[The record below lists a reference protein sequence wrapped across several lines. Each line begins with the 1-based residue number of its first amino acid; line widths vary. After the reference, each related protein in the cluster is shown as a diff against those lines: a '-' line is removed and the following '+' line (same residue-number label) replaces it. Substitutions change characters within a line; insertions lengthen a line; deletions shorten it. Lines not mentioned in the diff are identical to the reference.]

1 MKKTLILN
9 EKVLTISEWLTENQ
23 PGEIQTTQTTDI
35 KSDIDT
41 ILAKLK
47 DLEDNIE
54 EALHIYE
61 EYSTILNEEELNEDE
76 TGKIK
81 DFVFIAPRVRKMQQ
95 KANKIRLN
103 KVDLDFAIANAP
115 SDKKKRIQAKAK
127 DLGKDV
133 TELEDSIDDY
143 QKDSGATYSLKV
155 KNMERIKGKLA
166 AIKRKTGLE
175 DDPKKK
181 TDLRRQMQTLADD
194 FKDEAEA
201 AKELQDKEGPSKE
214 EIKRR
219 QQAAQDAQDAQKVTP
234 TTPKDGKPA
243 STTTPEGGKPA
254 STTTPEGGEPKVKGQ
269 TEQTPEQKAKNSKE
283 GMIKRYKELLAK
295 TNDEEKKEKYQQKI
309 DDLQA
314 ESWEAFL
321 DNKYVAILE
330 AELVEFEKAILS

>member
-41 ILAKLK
+41 ILTKLK

-54 EALHIYE
+54 EALNSYE
-61 EYSTILNEEELNEDE
+61 EYVTTLNENELNEDE
-76 TGKIK
+76 AGKIK

-115 SDKKKRIQAKAK
+115 SDKKKRLQAKAK

-143 QKDSGATYSLKV
+143 QKDSGATYSLKI
-155 KNMERIKGKLA
+155 KNMERIKGKLS

-175 DDPKKK
+175 DDPNKKA
-181 TDLRRQMQTLADD
+181 DLKRQMQTLADG

-214 EIKRR
+214 EMAKEKFKNQKEALIKQGFKR
-219 QQAAQDAQDAQKVTP
+219 
-234 TTPKDGKPA
+234 GEG
-243 STTTPEGGKPA
+243 PEGSDKK
-254 STTTPEGGEPKVKGQ
+254 TIKDPEGNAIVFHK
-269 TEQTPEQKAKNSKE
+269 PEVE
-283 GMIKRYKELLAK
+283 TGG
-295 TNDEEKKEKYQQKI
+295 I
-309 DDLQA
+309 DTGSGYNESQFDGSGRQA
-314 ESWEAFL
+314 P
-321 DNKYVAILE
+321 I
-330 AELVEFEKAILS
+330 I

>member
-41 ILAKLK
+41 ILTKLK

-54 EALHIYE
+54 EALNSYE
-61 EYSTILNEEELNEDE
+61 EYVTTLNENELNEDE
-76 TGKIK
+76 AGKIK

-115 SDKKKRIQAKAK
+115 SDKKKRLQAKAK

-143 QKDSGATYSLKV
+143 QKDSGATYSLKI
-155 KNMERIKGKLA
+155 KNMERIKGKLS

-175 DDPKKK
+175 DDPNKKA
-181 TDLRRQMQTLADD
+181 DLKRQMQTLADG

-214 EIKRR
+214 EMAKEKFKNQKEALIK
-219 QQAAQDAQDAQKVTP
+219 QGFKQ
-234 TTPKDGKPA
+234 GEG
-243 STTTPEGGKPA
+243 PEGSDKK
-254 STTTPEGGEPKVKGQ
+254 TIKDPEGNAIVFHK
-269 TEQTPEQKAKNSKE
+269 PEVE
-283 GMIKRYKELLAK
+283 TGG
-295 TNDEEKKEKYQQKI
+295 I
-309 DDLQA
+309 DTGSGYNESQFDGSGRQA
-314 ESWEAFL
+314 P
-321 DNKYVAILE
+321 I
-330 AELVEFEKAILS
+330 I

>member
-23 PGEIQTTQTTDI
+23 PGETQITQPTDI
-35 KSDIDT
+35 NSDIDT
-41 ILAKLK
+41 ILTKLK

-54 EALHIYE
+54 EALNSYE
-61 EYSTILNEEELNEDE
+61 EYATILDEGELNEDS
-76 TGKIK
+76 GKIK

-115 SDKKKRIQAKAK
+115 SDKKKRLQAKAK

-155 KNMERIKGKLA
+155 KNMARIKGKLA

-175 DDPKKK
+175 DDPNKKH
-181 TDLRRQMQTLADD
+181 DLKRQMQTLADD

-201 AKELQDKEGPSKE
+201 AKELQDKAPSAE
-214 EIKRR
+214 EVK
-219 QQAAQDAQDAQKVTP
+219 AAKAKAAP
-234 TTPKDGKPA
+234 TTPEGGKST
-243 STTTPEGGKPA
+243 STTTPEGGKST
-254 STTTPEGGEPKVKGQ
+254 STTTPEGEPKVKGQ

-283 GMIKRYKELLAK
+283 GMIKRYKDLLAK
-295 TNDEEKKEKYQQKI
+295 TDDEEKKEKYQQKI
-309 DDLQA
+309 DSLQA